1 MGANEIFAK
10 NLKFYVIKSG
20 KTQSQIASDLG
31 VSKGTFSDWTAG
43 RSHPRMDRVQ
53 QLAEYFGISKSQLVE
68 DGNGNFESEYAV
80 IARVVKGRPLL
91 RRLYYAVM
99 NIGDDE
105 LESIILL
112 AERLGRK
119 R

>member
-1 MGANEIFAK
+1 MDANEIFAK

-20 KTQSQIASDLG
+20 KTQSKIASDLG

-68 DGNGNFESEYAV
+68 DSDGDFKSEYAI
-80 IARVVKGRPLL
+80 IARIVKERPIL
-91 RRLYYAVM
+91 RRLYYAIV
-99 NIGDDE
+99 NVSDE
-105 LESIILL
+105 DLEHIVLL
-112 AERLGRK
+112 TERLGRK